1 MDLWTALL
9 DILILL
15 AAAIALGAL
24 CERFR
29 QSPLIGYLLAGT
41 LLGPNALAV
50 LPSHETVT
58 AIAEL
63 GIALL
68 LFTIGLEF
76 SWRRLRDIGPVAL
89 GGGTLQIVL
98 TAAMTA
104 GVCLLIG
111 LGPRTSVA
119 FGAVIALSSTA
130 AVLRLLTARAEID
143 AIHGRYAVGILLL
156 QDLAVMPLVLVIALL
171 SSGGPI
177 AEVGW
182 GITRAVGLAAVL
194 VVALSVLLNYALPAL
209 LGSRIAGRYSD
220 LPILL
225 AVVTAVGAAWLS
237 HKLGFSPALGAFVA
251 GMLLAESPFA
261 TQIRADIVP
270 FRTLFVTLF
279 FSSIGML
286 SNPAWV
292 AGNWLLLTGVVAVIV
307 IGKSVIT
314 TGVVRLFGGPIG
326 PSLATG
332 IILAQ
337 VGEFSLVIAVLAR
350 QGGLIGFGEFDL
362 IVAAMMATLFLTP
375 FLMGVAPQ
383 MARVV
388 GGRSSPTL
396 SNDENQSGRPYVSEE
411 YSDHLVIIGFGPAG
425 RRVAELMMA
434 ERDREIVVVELA
446 RRTADISQGYGLRTV
461 LGDATREDVLQRVHV
476 GAAAVVVITIP
487 DPWAARLIIQQVRA
501 LDATTPIVV
510 RARYHTHRWQLVMA
524 GADAVVDEEEE
535 VGIRIAA
542 NVRHQLSTEG
552 LGAVRGR
559 VSVGPSTDLQSLA
572 HGEGGGE
579 NDQATQ

>member
-1 MDLWTALL
+1 MDLWTVLL

-15 AAAIALGAL
+15 TAAIVLGGL
-24 CERFR
+24 CEFFR
-29 QSPLIGYLLAGT
+29 LSPLLLLAGT
-41 LLGPNALAV
+41 LLGPNAFAL
-50 LPSHETVT
+50 LPSHEAVT

-63 GIALL
+63 GVALL

-104 GVCLLIG
+104 GICLIIG

-156 QDLAVMPLVLVIALL
+156 QDLALVPLVLVIALL

-182 GITRAVGLAAVL
+182 GITRAIGLAAVL
-194 VVALSVLLNYALPAL
+194 VVALYVLLNYALPAL

-237 HKLGFSPALGAFVA
+237 NELGFSPVLGAFVA

-292 AGNWLLLTGVVAVIV
+292 AENWLLLTSVVAVIV

-332 IILAQ
+332 IVLAQ
-337 VGEFSLVIAVLAR
+337 VGEFSLVVAVLAR
-350 QGGLIGFGEFDL
+350 QGGLIGLGELDL
-362 IVAAMMATLFLTP
+362 IVAAMITTLFLTP
-375 FLMGVAPQ
+375 FLMGFGPL

-388 GGRSSPTL
+388 GGRSSL
-396 SNDENQSGRPYVSEE
+396 SLSIADSPSGRPGMPEMLR
-411 YSDHLVIIGFGPAG
+411 DHLVIVGFGPAG
-425 RRVAELMMA
+425 QRVAQLMMA
-434 ERDREIVVVELA
+434 ERSLDIFVVELA
-446 RRTADISQGYGLRTV
+446 GRTADLARGYGLRT
-461 LGDATREDVLQRVHV
+461 LIGDATRDEVLERVHV
-476 GAAAVVVITIP
+476 RTAACVVITIP
-487 DPWAARLIIQQVRA
+487 DPGTARHIIQQVRA
-501 LDATTPIVV
+501 HAPNTSIVV
-510 RARYHTHRWQLVMA
+510 RARYHIHRWQLEMA

-535 VGIRIAA
+535 VGIQIAA
-542 NVRHQLSTEG
+542 EVRDRIIDCRS
-552 LGAVRGR
+552 
-559 VSVGPSTDLQSLA
+559 
-572 HGEGGGE
+572 
-579 NDQATQ
+579 

>member
-1 MDLWTALL
+1 MDLWTVLL

-15 AAAIALGAL
+15 TAAIILGGL
-24 CERFR
+24 CEFFR
-29 QSPLIGYLLAGT
+29 LSPLLGYLLAGT
-41 LLGPNALAV
+41 LLGPNAFAV
-50 LPSHETVT
+50 LPSHEAVT

-63 GIALL
+63 GVALL

-98 TAAMTA
+98 TAAVTA
-104 GVCLLIG
+104 GICLIIG

-156 QDLAVMPLVLVIALL
+156 QDLAVVPLVLVIAVL

-194 VVALSVLLNYALPAL
+194 VVALYLLLNYALPAL

-237 HKLGFSPALGAFVA
+237 NELGFSPVLGAFVA

-292 AGNWLLLTGVVAVIV
+292 AEHWLLLTGVVAVIV
-307 IGKSVIT
+307 IGKSGIT

-332 IILAQ
+332 IVLAQ
-337 VGEFSLVIAVLAR
+337 VGEFSLVVAVLAR
-350 QGGLIGFGEFDL
+350 QGELIGLGEFDL
-362 IVAAMMATLFLTP
+362 IVAAMITTLFLTP
-375 FLMGVAPQ
+375 FLMGLGPQ
-383 MARVV
+383 MARLV
-388 GGRSSPTL
+388 GRRSSLGL
-396 SNDENQSGRPYVSEE
+396 SIADSPSGRPGMPEMLC
-411 YSDHLVIIGFGPAG
+411 DHLVIVGFGPAG
-425 RRVAELMMA
+425 QRVAELMMT
-434 ERDREIVVVELA
+434 ERSLDIFVVDLTS
-446 RRTADISQGYGLRTV
+446 RTADLARGYGLRT
-461 LGDATREDVLQRVHV
+461 LIGDATRDEVLERVHV
-476 GAAAVVVITIP
+476 RTAACVVITIP
-487 DPWAARLIIQQVRA
+487 DPGTARHIIQQVRA
-501 LDATTPIVV
+501 RAPNTQIVV
-510 RARYHTHRWQLVMA
+510 RARYHIHRWQLEMA

-535 VGIRIAA
+535 VGIQIAA
-542 NVRHQLSTEG
+542 EVRHRLSTGG
-552 LGAVRGR
+552 LGSR
-559 VSVGPSTDLQSLA
+559 V
-572 HGEGGGE
+572 
-579 NDQATQ
+579 